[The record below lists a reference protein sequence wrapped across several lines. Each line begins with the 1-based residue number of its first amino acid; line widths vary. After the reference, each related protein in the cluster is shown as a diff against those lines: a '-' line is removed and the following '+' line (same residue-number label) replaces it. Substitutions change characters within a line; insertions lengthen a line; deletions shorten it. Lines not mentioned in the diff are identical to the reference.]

1 MNLTRC
7 SPSNSPRLTEDFS
20 MPDITVTSLQ
30 ALKQKGEKITMLT
43 CYDATFAHAA
53 SEAGV
58 EVLLVGDSLG
68 MVLQGHDS
76 TLPVTT
82 ADMAYHVACVK
93 RGNQGALIMA
103 DLPFMSYAT
112 LEQTYTNSAALMQ
125 AGAHLVKIE
134 GAAWLA
140 ESIRL
145 LADRGIPV
153 CAHMGLTPQSVN
165 VLGGYKVQGRLETQA
180 RQMRADAITLEQA
193 GAAMLLL
200 ECVPSELAQEISHA
214 VKIPVIGIGA
224 GSATDG
230 QVLVMHDMLGLSITG
245 RVPKFVKNF
254 MVGQPDIQAAF
265 RAYVS
270 AVKDVSFPGTEHGF
284 SA

>member
-1 MNLTRC
+1 
-7 SPSNSPRLTEDFS
+7 

-53 SEAGV
+53 NEAGV
-58 EVLLVGDSLG
+58 EILLVGDSLG

-82 ADMAYHVACVK
+82 ADMAYHVASVK

-112 LEQTYTNSAALMQ
+112 LEQTYANSAALMQ
-125 AGAHLVKIE
+125 AGAHMVKIE

-165 VLGGYKVQGRLETQA
+165 VLGGYKVQGRLEIQA
-180 RQMRADAITLEQA
+180 RQMRADAITLEQS
-193 GAAMLLL
+193 GAAMILL

-254 MVGQPDIQAAF
+254 MVGQPDIQAAL